1 MFNRVEVIAG
11 AVSVLTMALALYL
24 IQGRLNPVTVEPTVQ
39 VAQAPQ
45 PGIII
50 VNETAG
56 AATVAD
62 ALVEAVDSRG
72 NFSRMVID
80 NIKEGNG
87 ASAQAGDTVLVH
99 YAGTLQDGTEFDN
112 SRTRGEAFEFTLG
125 AGMVIKGWDEG
136 IVGMKEGGERIL
148 VIPPEKAYGDQGI
161 GPIPG
166 GATLVFKVEL
176 LEVKS

>member
-1 MFNRVEVIAG
+1 MFNKVELIAG
-11 AVSVLTMALALYL
+11 AVSVVTMATALYL
-24 IQGRLNPVTVEPTVQ
+24 LQGRLTPESSYEQQTAQVQ
-39 VAQAPQ
+39 EA
-45 PGIII
+45 GIII
-50 VNETAG
+50 VNE
-56 AATVAD
+56 D
-62 ALVEAVDSRG
+62 APEQALTNALLDAVDDQG

-80 NIKEGNG
+80 DIKEGSG
-87 ASAQAGDTVLVH
+87 TEAKEGDTVLVH

-136 IVGMKEGGERIL
+136 VAGMKEGGERIL
-148 VIPPEKAYGDQGI
+148 VIPPEKAYGERGI

-176 LEVKS
+176 LEVK